1 MPKLPSLPGVYKFKD
16 KEGKLIYVG
25 KAKNLKKRVSSYFN
39 RDLGTNKTTVMV
51 RTASSLEFM
60 IVNSEHD
67 ALLLE
72 NNLIKEF
79 QPRYNVNL
87 KDGKTYPFICIKKE
101 RFPRIFFTRKLIKD
115 GSEYFGPYTSVNRA
129 SVLLDTIKQLFPL
142 RTCNLFLAQKNIEQ
156 KKFKVCLE
164 YHIGNCKGPCEN
176 LQSEEDYNSTI
187 QQIRNLLKGHLKP
200 VSDYLNAEMK
210 KLSEN
215 YEFEKANL
223 FKQKLEML
231 ENYQHT
237 STVVNPSLSN
247 IDVFAFVEDEK
258 TAFVNYMKVVN
269 GSIIQSKTIELHKKI
284 EEEKTEML
292 QFAVNELRQQFSSA
306 SEEIIVPFFIPAP
319 DEKIKITVP
328 VRGDKK
334 KLLELAEKNV
344 AFYKLNLS
352 LHSGNKQTPQE
363 RIMKQLQE
371 DFRLKEL
378 PTHIECFDN
387 SNFQGSF
394 PVASMVVFK
403 NAKPSKKDYRHFNI
417 KTVEGPNDFASMEE
431 IVYRRYK
438 RLTEENQSLPQLV
451 IIDGGK
457 GQLGA
462 AMNSIDKLGLRGKM
476 AIAGIAKRLE
486 EIYFPDDSLP
496 LYINKKSEGLKVI
509 QQIRNEAHRFAI
521 TFHREKRS
529 KGTIKT
535 GLEEINGVGKSTADK
550 LLKHFRS
557 VEKIKSASIEE
568 LISVIGKSRAEKV
581 KLAFD
586 TK

>member
-1 MPKLPSLPGVYKFKD
+1 MNETDYQELLPKLPSLPGVYKFKD

-79 QPRYNVNL
+79 LPRYNVLL

-231 ENYQHT
+231 DNYQHT

-258 TAFVNYMKVVN
+258 TA
-269 GSIIQSKTIELHKKI
+269 
-284 EEEKTEML
+284 
-292 QFAVNELRQQFSSA
+292 
-306 SEEIIVPFFIPAP
+306 
-319 DEKIKITVP
+319 
-328 VRGDKK
+328 
-334 KLLELAEKNV
+334 
-344 AFYKLNLS
+344 
-352 LHSGNKQTPQE
+352 
-363 RIMKQLQE
+363 
-371 DFRLKEL
+371 
-378 PTHIECFDN
+378 
-387 SNFQGSF
+387 
-394 PVASMVVFK
+394 
-403 NAKPSKKDYRHFNI
+403 
-417 KTVEGPNDFASMEE
+417 
-431 IVYRRYK
+431 
-438 RLTEENQSLPQLV
+438 
-451 IIDGGK
+451 
-457 GQLGA
+457 
-462 AMNSIDKLGLRGKM
+462 
-476 AIAGIAKRLE
+476 
-486 EIYFPDDSLP
+486 
-496 LYINKKSEGLKVI
+496 
-509 QQIRNEAHRFAI
+509 
-521 TFHREKRS
+521 
-529 KGTIKT
+529 
-535 GLEEINGVGKSTADK
+535 
-550 LLKHFRS
+550 
-557 VEKIKSASIEE
+557 
-568 LISVIGKSRAEKV
+568 
-581 KLAFD
+581 
-586 TK
+586 